1 MVLATQVEP
10 VFAADKKVLRE
21 LNADVAKMGY
31 DAFIARLHKDF
42 VDPPAIGDT
51 SEDGF
56 EPGEPLPATPVFTP
70 PSNRKR
76 AKRSA
81 STVKDDSSN
90 KNGPPHVIPT
100 AQWEPEMLKRTL
112 MAQFG
117 ASMDLLKTDVGAM
130 QQLQKSLEGKFDTN
144 NSSLVILMQRLTENM
159 EGHIKQQ
166 RLDTATQLEEA
177 FNKAT

>member
-1 MVLATQVEP
+1 
-10 VFAADKKVLRE
+10 
-21 LNADVAKMGY
+21 
-31 DAFIARLHKDF
+31 
-42 VDPPAIGDT
+42 
-51 SEDGF
+51 
-56 EPGEPLPATPVFTP
+56 
-70 PSNRKR
+70 
-76 AKRSA
+76 
-81 STVKDDSSN
+81 
-90 KNGPPHVIPT
+90 
-100 AQWEPEMLKRTL
+100 MLKRTL

-177 FNKAT
+177 FNKATQSALEATAKAAADRLAVDKSVTEERLLLTKQQALAAALVANRKALAEEQAAAEEHRRGWVSMLDYPPINTVTTYLV